1 MILMFSAVFV
11 DASQKTGTVTDFIKK
26 KKKKVY
32 SAYFGSETP
41 ESH

>member
-1 MILMFSAVFV
+1 MSQMFSAVFV

-26 KKKKVY
+26 KKKLY